1 MDCAGAGVV
10 VPTVDAECFQA
21 LMASRA
27 ASLLGQCQALISLES
42 PSGTTFTAVLT
53 RPFLASM
60 LSQAT
65 QLEELLDAYGALNNA
80 RWNSFRRGVAAAKLF
95 TRVHYVL
102 LHLQHT
108 TPNYQLLPVEGSLEE
123 ATRSALHFTGRVIA
137 RVARQLAEEG
147 ARLALPVEESTV
159 CREELPPGL
168 LAQDCPLR
176 HVLSAGETVAKLATA
191 FLNLSASC
199 EFLAHHT
206 GAPATASD
214 RPPPEPPGEAELRD
228 LEHRFH
234 NLQALYDTYVSNT
247 DVEHADSALRSLRGH
262 VSVIYHLLE
271 IATDLAHYYERHA
284 RMVAVGPDPTSPPGN
299 DAAPL
304 VDVEDLRSVLQQ
316 YALLYSVR
324 FLHAGREFCQQLLRR
339 YAELG
344 EAILPIPRYR
354 GFHVRP
360 STLVAKIVNHY
371 GGAVTMTLEDES
383 YDASSPLELFRAN
396 ERINAVKRRR
406 LATEIAQLVEEAGR
420 APDEDFVRVIR
431 RVILTL
437 AERGRIVVYE
447 QPVPA
452 IQPPRQP
459 VGPELTLLIDE
470 ITRLHSLGKIDIAS
484 NLTAVFRGDRRILA
498 DIQLLAENGYG
509 EDLFGNNIALPKA
522 LAYLRG

>member
-1 MDCAGAGVV
+1 MNSQGAGTV
-10 VPTVDAECFQA
+10 VPTVEAGRFQA

-27 ASLLGQCQALISLES
+27 GSLMGLCRALTSLDA
-42 PSGTTFTAVLT
+42 PSGTAFTAVLT

-108 TPNYQLLPVEGSLEE
+108 APNYQLLPVEGDFEQ

-137 RVARQLAEEG
+137 RVAHQLAG
-147 ARLALPVEESTV
+147 DGTRLALPVEASTV
-159 CREELPPGL
+159 CGEELPPGL
-168 LAQDCPLR
+168 LPQDRALR

-199 EFLAHHT
+199 EFLAQHT
-206 GAPATASD
+206 GAPADATA
-214 RPPPEPPGEAELRD
+214 RPPLEPPGEAELRD

-234 NLQALYDTYVSNT
+234 NLQALYDTYVSKT
-247 DVEHADSALRSLRGH
+247 DVEHADPALRSLRGH

-284 RMVAVGPDPTSPPGN
+284 RAAAVAP
-299 DAAPL
+299 DAALVPGSDVAPA
-304 VDVEDLRSVLQQ
+304 VDVETLRAVLQQ
-316 YALLYSVR
+316 YALLFSVR
-324 FLHAGREFCQQLLRR
+324 FLRAGREFCQQLLRR

-344 EAILPIPRYR
+344 EATLPIPRYR

-396 ERINAVKRRR
+396 EQINAVKRRR
-406 LATEIAQLVEEAGR
+406 LATEIAQLVDEAGR
-420 APDEDFVRVIR
+420 TAEDDFVRVIR

-470 ITRLHSLGKIDIAS
+470 ITRLHSLGKIDIVSA
-484 NLTAVFRGDRRILA
+484 LTAVFRGDRRILA
-498 DIQLLAENGYG
+498 DIRLLAENGYG